1 MSTEKRSVI
10 QAIMALARS
19 LDLDV
24 VAEGVETSE
33 QTAFL
38 MQLECRYAQ
47 GFLLSRPN
55 STEEM
60 RRLLTAKKWD
70 TPELI
75 EGARR
80 ILAA

>member
-1 MSTEKRSVI
+1 
-10 QAIMALARS
+10 MALARS
-19 LDLDV
+19 LELDV

-38 MQLECRYAQ
+38 MQLGCRYAQ
-47 GFLLSRPN
+47 GFLLSRPI
-55 STEEM
+55 TTDEM
-60 RRLLTAKKWD
+60 TRLLAARNWV

-75 EGARR
+75 KGARR

>member
-1 MSTEKRSVI
+1 
-10 QAIMALARS
+10 MALARS
-19 LDLDV
+19 LELDV

-38 MQLECRYAQ
+38 MQLGCRYAQ
-47 GFLLSRPN
+47 GFLLSRPI
-55 STEEM
+55 TTDEM
-60 RRLLTAKKWD
+60 TRLLAARIWV

-75 EGARR
+75 KGARR